1 LLAEKEAFME
11 PLLPWGLE
19 IIRTIQQVQGP
30 LLNTFF
36 FAVSGLGSSLFLL
49 LVLPVLFW
57 CVDYRL
63 GMRVAVVCTL
73 SAFCNASLKVLFAQP
88 RPFDL
93 DPALGIGRAGGY
105 GLPSGHAQES
115 VVLWGSI
122 AHFIARKWFWA
133 VTAAILLLIGL
144 SRVYLGVHF
153 PTDVIAGWVVGIMLL
168 GLYVMT
174 CSGIEDWL
182 SAQKTSIQLLLVL
195 AVPLGLLLMHS
206 GVVVVYQS
214 GMLLGIGAGAMLQA
228 RFVPFASRCTKE
240 RAVAR
245 SVIGIIILIASLSL
259 LRGVYSHQPPTA
271 HLAAGFFHSACNGA
285 WISLGAPWL
294 FRLIKL

>member
-1 LLAEKEAFME
+1 ME
-11 PLLPWGLE
+11 PFLNWGLE
-19 IIRTIQQVQGP
+19 VIRAVQQVQSP
-30 LLNTFF
+30 LLNSFF

-73 SAFCNASLKVLFAQP
+73 SAFCNASLKVIFAQP

-153 PTDVIAGWVVGIMLL
+153 PTDVFAGWTVGVILL
-168 GLYVMT
+168 WIFIVT
-174 CSGIEDWL
+174 CGGIENWI
-182 SAQKTSIQLLLVL
+182 SAQKTSMQTLLAL
-195 AVPLGLLLMHS
+195 AVPLGLLLMHG
-206 GVVVVYQS
+206 GVVVVYQA
-214 GMLLGIGAGAMLQA
+214 GMLLGIGAGAVVKA
-228 RFVPFASRCTKE
+228 RLVPFAAQCTKE
-240 RAVAR
+240 KAVAR
-245 SVIGIIILIASLSL
+245 YVIGVVILAGSLSL
-259 LRGVYSHQPPTA
+259 LRRLYSHQPA
-271 HLAAGFFHSACNGA
+271 ADYMAAGFFHSAFNGI
-285 WISLGAPWL
+285 WISLGAPGL
-294 FRLIKL
+294 FRLLKL